1 MFDNFE
7 LSNCEI
13 LVVDEEDRDSTSED
27 AALPTV
33 KFQADMIYRA
43 TGEQTAFRETST
55 FQRAIPNGP
64 WLYRSGIIHGTETEI
79 EIDLDPE
86 TAQNSNNPGTVLGSK
101 FTDMLKK

>member
-13 LVVDEEDRDSTSED
+13 LDVDNMDNEDA

-43 TGEQTAFRETST
+43 TGEQTSFRETST

-79 EIDLDPE
+79 EIDLDTD
-86 TAQNSNNPGTVLGSK
+86 TAQNRNPGTVLGSK

>member
-13 LVVDEEDRDSTSED
+13 LEVDNMDNEED
-27 AALPTV
+27 AAAWPTV

-86 TAQNSNNPGTVLGSK
+86 TAQIRNNPGTVLGSK

>member
-13 LVVDEEDRDSTSED
+13 LDVDNMDNEEAD

-79 EIDLDPE
+79 EIDLDPD
-86 TAQNSNNPGTVLGSK
+86 TVQNSNNPGTVLGSK